1 MQFYPHNI
9 PSTLIGSA
17 VSASSTITGS
27 FINNFSA
34 LPVNTASVAL
44 NITGSRGTD
53 GTSVVVLGP
62 KGTTGPRGVTGF
74 RGNNILLLSGSWHSG
89 ACAAVPEACNPF
101 IFYPAFTFGGE
112 LQCDFSDFNQT
123 YYSTDLNFTVDSSIM
138 YYNDICTNIVS
149 NANPLGA
156 FDDGE
161 VYATDAAGV
170 ISVLGSCGDS
180 SGGGGGG
187 GGGGGEEFE
196 E

>member
-89 ACAAVPEACNPF
+89 GSCAAVPVDCFPF
-101 IFYPAFTFGGE
+101 IFYPAFTLGGE

-149 NANPLGA
+149 DANPLGA
-156 FDDGE
+156 YGPTAKA
-161 VYATDAAGV
+161 YATDGSGV
-170 ISVLGSCGDS
+170 ISELGNCP
-180 SGGGGGG
+180 
-187 GGGGGEEFE
+187 EQPF
-196 E
+196 